1 MHEKEQLPGSVF
13 FFFFFIRCP
22 RPSAPKAL
30 NGGWEG
36 SRPASA
42 AIRDGAPP
50 PTPFLGGE
58 RLLPLPRGGPL
69 GQGFKGQ
76 GPGTGRTR
84 QWAGLRVGF
93 HPCLL
98 PP

>member
-1 MHEKEQLPGSVF
+1 MMPPTS
-13 FFFFFIRCP
+13 CT
-22 RPSAPKAL
+22 
-30 NGGWEG
+30 
-36 SRPASA
+36 
-42 AIRDGAPP
+42 DGAAWALGAIAARLSGDQGRG
-50 PTPFLGGE
+50 PTANSLFGGE

-69 GQGFKGQ
+69 DRGVKGK